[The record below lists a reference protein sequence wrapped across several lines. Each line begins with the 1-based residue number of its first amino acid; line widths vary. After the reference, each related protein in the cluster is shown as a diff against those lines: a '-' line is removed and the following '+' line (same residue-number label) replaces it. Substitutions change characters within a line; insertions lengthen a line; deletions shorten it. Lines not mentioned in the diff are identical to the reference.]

1 MYDAVHVLAKS
12 LDDLSRMSGFN
23 PMPINCMQGGGQW
36 RDGQRG
42 VYNMRNMRNSPA
54 HGLTG
59 EITFDEDGFRDS
71 IQYTLKYYLSH
82 KSHISIRDMCKLMI
96 SLLMFC
102 LFLKEF
108 SKLVMFKCL

>member
-36 RDGQRG
+36 RDGQRV

-59 EITFDEDGFRDS
+59 EITFDDDGFRDA
-71 IQYTLKYYLSH
+71 IQYT
-82 KSHISIRDMCKLMI
+82 
-96 SLLMFC
+96 F
-102 LFLKEF
+102 
-108 SKLVMFKCL
+108 FKCHKKWL